1 MADFRRKGGLT
12 LAESPANNATI
23 THESPVN
30 HPCLE
35 RRRGEKLYK
44 TFFLDMTNNKNNYCV
59 IMAGG
64 VGSRFWPFS
73 RESKPKQFL
82 DFFGTGRSLL
92 QMTVDRFRPL
102 VPIENV
108 FIVTNVAYKQM
119 ILEQIPDLAEG
130 QILCEPARR
139 NTAPCIAYATAHIR
153 AICRRRLGNPSPR
166 EFYDRPQD
174 ARSSG
179 ALHPSREGEQN
190 DDPLGIDWKRPEM
203 QANIVVAASDH
214 LILEEEKF
222 RETISKAFAFVSQNN
237 AIATLGMKPTR
248 PETGYGYIQF
258 VADELNVKL
267 KIKNEELKI
276 EDGIYPV
283 KTFTEKPN
291 LEMAK
296 VFLESGDF
304 LWNSGIFIWNLKT
317 ISEAFRYLLPEVAD
331 RFREGELLMG
341 TEREE
346 KFIEEIFPKCP
357 NISIDYGIMEK
368 AENVYVLPSSFGWSD
383 LGTWGSLYELSE
395 KDENRNVSLHSKAYF
410 HEAEGNIVVLEPGKV
425 AIVQGVDDMIIAEE
439 QGALLI
445 CKRAEEQ
452 RIKQFV
458 SEL

>member
-1 MADFRRKGGLT
+1 MNMVT
-12 LAESPANNATI
+12 
-23 THESPVN
+23 
-30 HPCLE
+30 
-35 RRRGEKLYK
+35 
-44 TFFLDMTNNKNNYCV
+44 KNNYCV

-64 VGSRFWPFS
+64 VGSRFWPYS
-73 RESKPKQFL
+73 RTEKPKQFL

-108 FIVTNVAYKQM
+108 FIVTNVAYKSL
-119 ILEQIPDLAEG
+119 ILEQVPDLAEG

-153 AICRRRLGNPSPR
+153 ALCLQRAYGWTKDECKQLEGYTKEGSMKGRKDLPK
-166 EFYDRPQD
+166 FQD
-174 ARSSG
+174 
-179 ALHPSREGEQN
+179 
-190 DDPLGIDWKRPEM
+190 IDWSRPEM

-222 RETISKAFAFVSQNN
+222 RDTIRKAFDFVSRNKV
-237 AIATLGMKPTR
+237 ICTLGMSPTR

-258 VADELNVKL
+258 VADKSNELKVESLKL
-267 KIKNEELKI
+267 K
-276 EDGIYPV
+276 EDGIFPV

-304 LWNSGIFIWNLKT
+304 LWNSGIFIWNLQT

-341 TEREE
+341 TDKEE

-368 AENVYVLPSSFGWSD
+368 ADNVFVLPSSFGWSD

-395 KDENRNVSLHSKAYF
+395 KDENGNVSLHSETHYY
-410 HEAEGNIVVLEPGKV
+410 EAEGNIVVLEPGKV
-425 AIVQGVDDMIIAEE
+425 AIVQGVSDMIIVEE
-439 QGALLI
+439 KGALLV
-445 CKRAEEQ
+445 CKKAEEQ
-452 RIKQFV
+452 RIKEFTNN
-458 SEL
+458 LFNT

>member
-1 MADFRRKGGLT
+1 MAKK
-12 LAESPANNATI
+12 E
-23 THESPVN
+23 
-30 HPCLE
+30 
-35 RRRGEKLYK
+35 
-44 TFFLDMTNNKNNYCV
+44 NNYCV

-73 RESKPKQFL
+73 REEKPKQFL

-92 QMTVDRFRPL
+92 QMTIDRFRPI
-102 VPIENV
+102 VPVENM
-108 FIVTNVAYKQM
+108 FIVTNIAYKHL
-119 ILEQIPDLAEG
+119 ILEQVPDIKES

-153 AICRRRLGNPSPR
+153 ALCLRRAGLTAANQDWTR
-166 EFYDRPQD
+166 E
-174 ARSSG
+174 
-179 ALHPSREGEQN
+179 
-190 DDPLGIDWKRPEM
+190 EM
-203 QANIVVAASDH
+203 KANIVVAASDH

-222 RETISKAFAFVSQNN
+222 RQTILKAFDFVSEYN
-237 AIATLGMKPTR
+237 AICTLGMQPTR
-248 PETGYGYIQF
+248 PETGYGYIQYINERSQS
-258 VADELNVKL
+258 ELNDGMSVAKPL
-267 KIKNEELKI
+267 N
-276 EDGIYPV
+276 DGIYPV

-304 LWNSGIFIWNLKT
+304 LWNSGIFIWNLQT

-341 TEREE
+341 TDKEE
-346 KFIEEIFPKCP
+346 GFIEEMFPKCP

-368 AENVYVLPSSFGWSD
+368 ADNVYVMPSSFGWSD

-395 KDENRNVSLHSKAYF
+395 KDEDGNVSLHSEAHF
-410 HEAEGNIVVLEPGKV
+410 HEAKGNIVVLEPGKK
-425 AIVQGVDDMIIAEE
+425 AIVQGVEDMIIVEE
-439 QGALLI
+439 KGALLV
-445 CKRAEEQ
+445 CKKAEEQ

>member
-1 MADFRRKGGLT
+1 MMSKK
-12 LAESPANNATI
+12 E
-23 THESPVN
+23 
-30 HPCLE
+30 
-35 RRRGEKLYK
+35 
-44 TFFLDMTNNKNNYCV
+44 NNYCV

-73 RESKPKQFL
+73 REEKPKQFL

-92 QMTVDRFRPL
+92 QMTIDRFRPI
-102 VPIENV
+102 VPVENM
-108 FIVTNVAYKQM
+108 FIVTNIAYKHL
-119 ILEQIPDLAEG
+119 ILEQVPDIKES

-153 AICRRRLGNPSPR
+153 ALCLRRAGLTAAN
-166 EFYDRPQD
+166 QD
-174 ARSSG
+174 W
-179 ALHPSREGEQN
+179 SRE
-190 DDPLGIDWKRPEM
+190 EM
-203 QANIVVAASDH
+203 KANIVVAASDH

-222 RETISKAFAFVSQNN
+222 RQAILKAFDFVSENN
-237 AIATLGMKPTR
+237 AICTLGMQPTR
-248 PETGYGYIQF
+248 PETGYGYIQYLKDRC
-258 VADELNVKL
+258 ADGTQTN
-267 KIKNEELKI
+267 
-276 EDGIYPV
+276 DGIYPV

-304 LWNSGIFIWNLKT
+304 LWNSGIFIWNLQT

-341 TEREE
+341 TDKEE
-346 KFIEEIFPKCP
+346 DFIEEMFPKCP

-368 AENVYVLPSSFGWSD
+368 ANNVYVMPSSFGWSD

-395 KDENRNVSLHSKAYF
+395 KDKDGNVSLHSEAHF
-410 HEAEGNIVVLEPGKV
+410 HEAKGNIVVLEPGKK
-425 AIVQGVDDMIIAEE
+425 AIVQGVEDMIIVEE
-439 QGALLI
+439 KGALLV
-445 CKRAEEQ
+445 CKKAEEQ

>member
-1 MADFRRKGGLT
+1 
-12 LAESPANNATI
+12 
-23 THESPVN
+23 
-30 HPCLE
+30 
-35 RRRGEKLYK
+35 
-44 TFFLDMTNNKNNYCV
+44 MTKNENNYCV

-73 RESKPKQFL
+73 REEKPKQFL

-108 FIVTNVAYKQM
+108 FIVTNVAYKQL
-119 ILEQIPDLAEG
+119 IREQVPDISEG

-153 AICRRRLGNPSPR
+153 ALCLRRAGLTAAT
-166 EFYDRPQD
+166 QD
-174 ARSSG
+174 WS
-179 ALHPSREGEQN
+179 
-190 DDPLGIDWKRPEM
+190 RPEM

-214 LILEEEKF
+214 LILEEDKF
-222 RETISKAFAFVSQNN
+222 RQAISKAFEFVAENK
-237 AIATLGMKPTR
+237 AILTLGMTPTR

-258 VADELNVKL
+258 LQP
-267 KIKNEELKI
+267 EESNI
-276 EDGIYPV
+276 PSAEGIYKV

-291 LEMAK
+291 LEMAQ
-296 VFLESGDF
+296 VFLDSGDF
-304 LWNSGIFIWNLKT
+304 LWNSGIFVWNLQT

-341 TEREE
+341 TKQEE
-346 KFIEEIFPKCP
+346 SFIEQIFPKCP

-368 AENVYVLPSSFGWSD
+368 AENVFVLPSSFGWSD

-395 KDENRNVSLHSKAYF
+395 KDAQGNVSLHSDARFYD
-410 HEAEGNIVVLEPGKV
+410 AERNIVVLESGKT
-425 AIVQGVDDMIIAEE
+425 AIVQGVDDMIIAE
-439 QGALLI
+439 QGGALLV

-458 SEL
+458 ADISTNK

>member
-1 MADFRRKGGLT
+1 
-12 LAESPANNATI
+12 
-23 THESPVN
+23 
-30 HPCLE
+30 
-35 RRRGEKLYK
+35 
-44 TFFLDMTNNKNNYCV
+44 
-59 IMAGG
+59 MAGG

-73 RESKPKQFL
+73 REEKPKQFL

-102 VPIENV
+102 IPIENM

-119 ILEQIPDLAEG
+119 ILEQVPDLSEG

-153 AICRRRLGNPSPR
+153 AICLKRAGLTAQT
-166 EFYDRPQD
+166 QD
-174 ARSSG
+174 WS
-179 ALHPSREGEQN
+179 
-190 DDPLGIDWKRPEM
+190 RPEM

-214 LILEEEKF
+214 LILEEDKF
-222 RETISKAFAFVSQNN
+222 RQTISKAFDFVSTNK
-237 AIATLGMKPTR
+237 AICTLGMQPTR

-258 VADELNVKL
+258 VKDRFADR
-267 KIKNEELKI
+267 IKTANADRIQTESDLEREECCS
-276 EDGIYPV
+276 DGIYPV

-304 LWNSGIFIWNLKT
+304 LWNSGIFIWNLQT

-331 RFREGELLMG
+331 HFREGELLMG
-341 TEREE
+341 TEKEE
-346 KFIEEIFPKCP
+346 KFIEQIFPKCP

-368 AENVYVLPSSFGWSD
+368 ADNVFVIPSSFGWSD

-395 KDENRNVSLHSKAYF
+395 KDADGNVSLHSEAHF
-410 HEAEGNIVVLEPGKV
+410 HEAKNNIVVLEPGKKV
-425 AIVQGVDDMIIAEE
+425 IVQGVEDMIIVEE
-439 QGALLI
+439 KGALLV
-445 CKRAEEQ
+445 CKKSEEQ

>member
-1 MADFRRKGGLT
+1 
-12 LAESPANNATI
+12 
-23 THESPVN
+23 
-30 HPCLE
+30 
-35 RRRGEKLYK
+35 
-44 TFFLDMTNNKNNYCV
+44 MTENKNNYCV

-64 VGSRFWPFS
+64 VGSRFWPYS
-73 RESKPKQFL
+73 RADKPKQFL

-108 FIVTNVAYKQM
+108 FIVTNVAYKEL
-119 ILEQIPDLAEG
+119 ILEQVPDLAEG

-153 AICRRRLGNPSPR
+153 ALCLQRAYGWTKDECKQLEGYTKEGSMKGRKDLPK
-166 EFYDRPQD
+166 FQD
-174 ARSSG
+174 
-179 ALHPSREGEQN
+179 
-190 DDPLGIDWKRPEM
+190 IDWTKPEM

-222 RETISKAFAFVSQNN
+222 RETIRKAFEFVSHNK
-237 AIATLGMKPTR
+237 AIATLGMTPTR

-258 VADELNVKL
+258 VADKLNEF
-267 KIKNEELKI
+267 KIQNSKI
-276 EDGIYPV
+276 QDSEIYPV

-304 LWNSGIFIWNLKT
+304 LWNSGIFIWNLQT

-341 TEREE
+341 TEKEE
-346 KFIEEIFPKCP
+346 QFIEEIFPKCP

-368 AENVYVLPSSFGWSD
+368 ADNVFVLPSSFGWSD

-395 KDENRNVSLHSKAYF
+395 KDESQNVSLHSDALFY
-410 HEAEGNIVVLEPGKV
+410 EAKGNVVTLEPGKLAV
-425 AIVQGVDDMIIAEE
+425 VQGVDDMIIAE
-439 QGALLI
+439 QKGVLLV
-445 CKRAEEQ
+445 CKKAEEQ

-458 SEL
+458 ADAQVKFEGRYN

>member
-1 MADFRRKGGLT
+1 MK
-12 LAESPANNATI
+12 E
-23 THESPVN
+23 
-30 HPCLE
+30 
-35 RRRGEKLYK
+35 
-44 TFFLDMTNNKNNYCV
+44 NKNNYCV

-64 VGSRFWPFS
+64 IGSRFWPFS
-73 RESKPKQFL
+73 RADRPKQFL

-92 QMTVDRFRPL
+92 QMTVDRFRPI

-108 FIVTNVAYKQM
+108 FIVTNVAYKQL
-119 ILEQIPDLAEG
+119 ILEQVPDLAES

-153 AICRRRLGNPSPR
+153 ALCLKRAGLTAAT
-166 EFYDRPQD
+166 QD
-174 ARSSG
+174 WS
-179 ALHPSREGEQN
+179 
-190 DDPLGIDWKRPEM
+190 RPEM

-222 RETISKAFAFVSQNN
+222 RQTILKTFEFVSKNN
-237 AIATLGMKPTR
+237 AICTLGMQPTR

-258 VADELNVKL
+258 VNDESDEVKGERL
-267 KIKNEELKI
+267 KVKG
-276 EDGIYPV
+276 DGIYPV

-304 LWNSGIFIWNLKT
+304 LWNSGIFIWNLQT

-341 TEREE
+341 TDKEE
-346 KFIEEIFPKCP
+346 DFIEQIFPKCP

-368 AENVYVLPSSFGWSD
+368 ADNVYVMPSSFGWSD

-395 KDENRNVSLHSKAYF
+395 KDEQKNVSLHSTAHF
-410 HEAEGNIVVLEPGKV
+410 HEAEGNIVVLEPGKT
-425 AIVQGVDDMIIAEE
+425 AIVQGVNNMIIVEE
-439 QGALLI
+439 RGALLI
-445 CKRAEEQ
+445 CKKEEEQ
-452 RIKQFV
+452 RIKNWIL
-458 SEL
+458 EI

>member
-1 MADFRRKGGLT
+1 
-12 LAESPANNATI
+12 
-23 THESPVN
+23 
-30 HPCLE
+30 
-35 RRRGEKLYK
+35 
-44 TFFLDMTNNKNNYCV
+44 
-59 IMAGG
+59 MAGG

-73 RESKPKQFL
+73 RADKPKQFL

-108 FIVTNVAYKQM
+108 FIVTNVAYKDL
-119 ILEQIPDLAEG
+119 ILEQVPDLAEG

-153 AICRRRLGNPSPR
+153 ALCLKRAGLTAAN
-166 EFYDRPQD
+166 QD
-174 ARSSG
+174 WS
-179 ALHPSREGEQN
+179 
-190 DDPLGIDWKRPEM
+190 RPEM

-222 RETISKAFAFVSQNN
+222 RETIKKAFEFVSKNK
-237 AIATLGMKPTR
+237 AICTLGMSPTR
-248 PETGYGYIQF
+248 PETGYGYIQRQPDAF
-258 VADELNVKL
+258 D
-267 KIKNEELKI
+267 
-276 EDGIYPV
+276 DGIYPV

-291 LEMAK
+291 LEIAK

-304 LWNSGIFIWNLKT
+304 LWNSGIFIWNLQT

-341 TEREE
+341 TDKEE
-346 KFIEEIFPKCP
+346 AFIEEIFPKCP

-368 AENVYVLPSSFGWSD
+368 ADNVFVLPSSFGWSD

-395 KDENRNVSLHSKAYF
+395 KDEKKNVSLHSDALFY
-410 HEAEGNIVVLEPGKV
+410 EAEGNVVTLEPGKLAV
-425 AIVQGVDDMIIAEE
+425 VQGVDDMIIAE
-439 QGALLI
+439 QAGVLLI
-445 CKRAEEQ
+445 CKKAEEQ

-458 SEL
+458 ADAQVKFEGKFN

>member
-1 MADFRRKGGLT
+1 MK
-12 LAESPANNATI
+12 EPS
-23 THESPVN
+23 
-30 HPCLE
+30 
-35 RRRGEKLYK
+35 
-44 TFFLDMTNNKNNYCV
+44 NNYCV

-73 RESKPKQFL
+73 REERPKQFL
-82 DFFGTGRSLL
+82 DFFGTGKSLL
-92 QMTVDRFRPL
+92 QMTVDRFRPI

-153 AICRRRLGNPSPR
+153 ALCLNRAGLTAAN
-166 EFYDRPQD
+166 QD
-174 ARSSG
+174 WS
-179 ALHPSREGEQN
+179 
-190 DDPLGIDWKRPEM
+190 RPEM

-222 RETISKAFAFVSQNN
+222 RQTILKAFDFVSQHK
-237 AIATLGMKPTR
+237 AIATLGMSPTR
-248 PETGYGYIQF
+248 PETGYGYIQRQSEIF
-258 VADELNVKL
+258 
-267 KIKNEELKI
+267 

-296 VFLESGDF
+296 VFLQSGDF
-304 LWNSGIFIWNLKT
+304 LWNSGIFIWSLET
-317 ISEAFRYLLPEVAD
+317 ISEAFRVYLPEVAD

-341 TEREE
+341 TDKEE
-346 KFIEEIFPKCP
+346 DFIEEIFPKCP
-357 NISIDYGIMEK
+357 NISVDYGIMEK
-368 AENVYVLPSSFGWSD
+368 AKNVFVLPSSFGWSD

-395 KDENRNVSLHSKAYF
+395 KDAEGNVSLHSKAHF
-410 HEAEGNIVVLEPGKV
+410 HEAKGNIVVLEKGKV
-425 AIVQGVDDMIIAEE
+425 AIVQGVDDMIIVEE
-439 QGALLI
+439 AGKLLV

>member
-1 MADFRRKGGLT
+1 MSETR
-12 LAESPANNATI
+12 
-23 THESPVN
+23 
-30 HPCLE
+30 
-35 RRRGEKLYK
+35 
-44 TFFLDMTNNKNNYCV
+44 NNYCV

-73 RESKPKQFL
+73 RADKPKQFL

-108 FIVTNVAYKQM
+108 FIVTNIAYKDL
-119 ILEQIPDLAEG
+119 ILEQVPDLAEG

-153 AICRRRLGNPSPR
+153 ALCLKRAGLTAAN
-166 EFYDRPQD
+166 QD
-174 ARSSG
+174 WS
-179 ALHPSREGEQN
+179 
-190 DDPLGIDWKRPEM
+190 RPEM

-222 RETISKAFAFVSQNN
+222 RETIKKSFEFVSKNK
-237 AIATLGMKPTR
+237 AICTLGISPTR
-248 PETGYGYIQF
+248 PETGYGYIQRQPDAF
-258 VADELNVKL
+258 D
-267 KIKNEELKI
+267 
-276 EDGIYPV
+276 DGIYPV

-291 LEMAK
+291 LEIAK

-304 LWNSGIFIWNLKT
+304 LWNSGIFIWNLQT

-341 TEREE
+341 TDKEE
-346 KFIEEIFPKCP
+346 AFIEEIFPKCP

-368 AENVYVLPSSFGWSD
+368 ADNVFVLPSSFGWSD

-395 KDENRNVSLHSKAYF
+395 KDEKKNVSLHSDALFY
-410 HEAEGNIVVLEPGKV
+410 EAEGNVVTLEPGKLAV
-425 AIVQGVDDMIIAEE
+425 VQGVDDMIIAE
-439 QGALLI
+439 QAGVLLI
-445 CKRAEEQ
+445 CKKAEEQ

-458 SEL
+458 VDAQVKFDGKFN

>member
-1 MADFRRKGGLT
+1 
-12 LAESPANNATI
+12 
-23 THESPVN
+23 
-30 HPCLE
+30 
-35 RRRGEKLYK
+35 
-44 TFFLDMTNNKNNYCV
+44 MTKKDNNYCV

-64 VGSRFWPFS
+64 VGSRFWPYS
-73 RESKPKQFL
+73 REEKPKQFL

-92 QMTVDRFRPL
+92 QMTVDRFRPI
-102 VPIENV
+102 VPIENM
-108 FIVTNVAYKQM
+108 FIVTNVAYKQI
-119 ILEQIPDLAEG
+119 ILQQVPDLSEG

-153 AICRRRLGNPSPR
+153 ALCLQRAYGYTKANKGFTKDGKLTVGSEGSQLPS
-166 EFYDRPQD
+166 YLD
-174 ARSSG
+174 
-179 ALHPSREGEQN
+179 
-190 DDPLGIDWKRPEM
+190 IDWTKPEM

-222 RETISKAFAFVSQNN
+222 RETIVKAFDFVSEHK
-237 AIATLGMKPTR
+237 AICTLGMQPTR

-258 VADELNVKL
+258 VRDELNGVESGKL
-267 KIKNEELKI
+267 KVERSSGVESEKLK
-276 EDGIYPV
+276 DIYPV

-296 VFLESGDF
+296 VFLQSGDF
-304 LWNSGIFIWNLKT
+304 LWNSGIFVWNLQT

-341 TEREE
+341 TEEEE
-346 KFIEEIFPKCP
+346 KFIEQIFPKCP

-368 AENVYVLPSSFGWSD
+368 ADNVFVIPSSFGWSD

-395 KDENRNVSLHSKAYF
+395 KDAEGNVSLHS
-410 HEAEGNIVVLEPGKV
+410 EAHFYEAKGNIVVLEKGKK
-425 AIVQGVDDMIIAEE
+425 AIVQGVDDMIIAE
-439 QGALLI
+439 QDGALLV
-445 CKRAEEQ
+445 CKKAEEQ

>member
-1 MADFRRKGGLT
+1 MMSKK
-12 LAESPANNATI
+12 E
-23 THESPVN
+23 
-30 HPCLE
+30 
-35 RRRGEKLYK
+35 
-44 TFFLDMTNNKNNYCV
+44 NNYCV

-73 RESKPKQFL
+73 REEKPKQFL

-92 QMTVDRFRPL
+92 QMTIDRFRPI
-102 VPIENV
+102 VPVENM
-108 FIVTNVAYKQM
+108 FIVTNITYKHL
-119 ILEQIPDLAEG
+119 ILEQVPDIKES

-153 AICRRRLGNPSPR
+153 ALCLRRAGLTAAN
-166 EFYDRPQD
+166 QD
-174 ARSSG
+174 
-179 ALHPSREGEQN
+179 
-190 DDPLGIDWKRPEM
+190 WTRPEM
-203 QANIVVAASDH
+203 KANIVVAASDH

-222 RETISKAFAFVSQNN
+222 RQAILKAFDFVSKNN
-237 AIATLGMKPTR
+237 AICTLGMQPTR
-248 PETGYGYIQF
+248 PETGYGYIQYINERSQS
-258 VADELNVKL
+258 ELNDGMSAAKPL
-267 KIKNEELKI
+267 N
-276 EDGIYPV
+276 DGIYPV

-304 LWNSGIFIWNLKT
+304 LWNSGIFIWNLQT

-341 TEREE
+341 TDKEE
-346 KFIEEIFPKCP
+346 DFIEEMFPKCP

-368 AENVYVLPSSFGWSD
+368 ADNVYVMPSSFGWSD

-395 KDENRNVSLHSKAYF
+395 KDEDGNVSLHSEAHF
-410 HEAEGNIVVLEPGKV
+410 HEAKGNIVVLEPGKK
-425 AIVQGVDDMIIAEE
+425 AIVQGVEDMIIVEE
-439 QGALLI
+439 KGALLV
-445 CKRAEEQ
+445 CKKAEEQ